1 MSMKIRI
8 TRPVKRAGSVSGGRE
23 PPADQGAHFK
33 DVPVVTDKM
42 FRQDISPSS
51 KGFDV
56 LAQELARRL
65 PAWMEEESSPSA
77 RAGVFL
83 RTMRN
88 AAGLSQVKVGQ
99 LAQMQQSDISSL
111 ENGQGI
117 HGPSFDVIARIA
129 DACGFYL
136 TFESKASAR
145 VPAAVSKARA
155 QSHDV
160 QYSGRDLAHALMGHV
175 VRTYVMSNDGQL
187 QEFEGTSPALGR
199 DATIIVDDPGGRTLE
214 LSVKAPKAQANTT
227 IVIEEAKPSIAAALQ
242 HARAME

>member
-1 MSMKIRI
+1 MSMKF
-8 TRPVKRAGSVSGGRE
+8 TRPTKPVNSVSGGHE
-23 PPADQGAHFK
+23 PPADREAHLK
-33 DVPVVTDKM
+33 DVPVVTDEM

-51 KGFDV
+51 KGFEV
-56 LAQELARRL
+56 LTEEMARRL
-65 PAWMEEESSPSA
+65 PAWMEEENSPSA

-88 AAGLSQVKVGQ
+88 AAGLSQVKLGQ

-111 ENGQGI
+111 ENGQGR

-136 TFESKASAR
+136 TFESKASVH

-155 QSHDV
+155 QSHGTR
-160 QYSGRDLAHALMGHV
+160 YSGRGLEHTLMEQV
-175 VRTYVMSNDGQL
+175 VRTYVMSDDGQL
-187 QEFEGTSPALGR
+187 QEFEGTSPALGK
-199 DATIIVDDPGGRTLE
+199 DATVIVDDPGGRTFE
-214 LSVKAPKAQANTT
+214 LSVKAPKAQAKTT
-227 IVIEEAKPSIAAALQ
+227 IVIEEAKPAVAAAVQ